1 MTPPEAWIPTDA
13 DTEALPAV
21 TKERLMARDRYNANV
36 EARRNLRAAQRALR
50 TPKDE
55 RWDGFHLRLVGDKM
69 PGAPTFQWVALPIVM
84 GAVAV
89 LGVLWLMGMGR

>member
-1 MTPPEAWIPTDA
+1 MTPPEAWIRTDA
-13 DTEALPAV
+13 ETEVIPAV
-21 TKERLMARDRYNANV
+21 TKERMMKRDRYNANV

-55 RWDGFHLRLVGDKM
+55 RWDGVHLRLVGDKM
-69 PGAPTFQWVALPIVM
+69 PGVPTFASVALPIVM

>member
-13 DTEALPAV
+13 ETEVIPAV
-21 TKERLMARDRYNANV
+21 TKERLMKRDRYNAAV

-50 TPKDE
+50 TPRDE
-55 RWDGFHLRLVGDKM
+55 RWDGVHLPLVGDKV

-89 LGVLWLMGMGR
+89 LGVLWLAGVGR